1 MTTSMTID
9 ESINRLLTC
18 ASDVHCPRE
27 EACFEVAKFAKSIRS
42 IKSSSPEEEKD
53 ADEVENYA
61 PDWSAS

>member
-27 EACFEVAKFAKSIRS
+27 DACFEVAKFAKSIRS
-42 IKSSSPEEEKD
+42 RQPPLKAEEKN
-53 ADEVENYA
+53 EGEIENYA